1 MNYTKIIGS
10 NIRYERKQRGLT
22 IDDFAKVIGMA
33 PGFVG
38 LIERGQRGTS
48 IANMVRIAEF
58 FDITMDELITQDLAA
73 GKVSTPK
80 SVNKIEKDK
89 KALISMIS
97 TMADDKVQI
106 LTANAKAL
114 NKYIPTASA
123 KEAMFEEEY
132 DAE

>member
-1 MNYTKIIGS
+1 MNYTQIIGS
-10 NIRYERKQRGLT
+10 NIRYERRLRGLT

-58 FDITMDELITQDLAA
+58 FEITLDELITKDLAQ

-80 SVNKIEKDK
+80 SVNKIEKDR
-89 KALISMIS
+89 KALISMIN
-97 TMADDKVQI
+97 TMPNDKVQI
-106 LTANAKAL
+106 LAANAKTL
-114 NKYIPTASA
+114 NKYIHTI
-123 KEAMFEEEY
+123 
-132 DAE
+132 

>member
-1 MNYTKIIGS
+1 MNYTKTIGS
-10 NIRYERKQRGLT
+10 NIRYERKLRGLT

-48 IANMVRIAEF
+48 IANMVRIADF
-58 FDITMDELITQDLAA
+58 FDITLDELITKDLAE

-80 SVNKIEKDK
+80 GVNRIEKDRR
-89 KALISMIS
+89 ALISMIS

-106 LTANAKAL
+106 LAANAKAL
-114 NKYIPTASA
+114 NKYIPTQSA
-123 KEAMFEEEY
+123 KEIIFEETDE
-132 DAE
+132 E

>member
-1 MNYTKIIGS
+1 MNYTKTIGS
-10 NIRYERKQRGLT
+10 NIRYERKLRGLT

-58 FDITMDELITQDLAA
+58 FDITLDELITKDLSE

-80 SVNKIEKDK
+80 SVNKIDKDRR
-89 KALISMIS
+89 ALISMIS
-97 TMADDKVQI
+97 TMSENKVQI
-106 LTANAKAL
+106 LAANAKAL
-114 NKYIPTASA
+114 NKYIPTPNA
-123 KEAMFEEEY
+123 KEAMLEEFDGE
-132 DAE
+132 

>member
-1 MNYTKIIGS
+1 MNYTKTIGS
-10 NIRYERKQRGLT
+10 NIRYERKLRGLT

-58 FDITMDELITQDLAA
+58 FDITMDELITKDLSE

-80 SVNKIEKDK
+80 SVNRIEKDR

-97 TMADDKVQI
+97 TMSDEKVQI
-106 LTANAKAL
+106 LAANAKAL
-114 NKYIPTASA
+114 NKYIPTPNA
-123 KEAMFEEEY
+123 KDLMYDEY
-132 DAE
+132 EG

>member
-1 MNYTKIIGS
+1 MNYTKTIGS
-10 NIRYERKQRGLT
+10 NIRYERKLRGLT

-48 IANMVRIAEF
+48 IANMVRIADF
-58 FDITMDELITQDLAA
+58 FDITLDELITKDLAE

-80 SVNKIEKDK
+80 GVNWIEKDRR
-89 KALISMIS
+89 ALISMIS

-106 LTANAKAL
+106 LAANAKAL
-114 NKYIPTASA
+114 NKYIPTQSA
-123 KEAMFEEEY
+123 KEIIFEETDE
-132 DAE
+132 E

>member
-1 MNYTKIIGS
+1 MNYAKTIGS
-10 NIRYERKQRGLT
+10 NIRYERKLRGLT

-58 FDITMDELITQDLAA
+58 FDITLDELITKDLAE

-80 SVNKIEKDK
+80 GVNRVEKDRR
-89 KALISMIS
+89 ALISMIS
-97 TMADDKVQI
+97 TMANDKVQI
-106 LTANAKAL
+106 LAANAKAL

-123 KEAMFEEEY
+123 KEAMLDETDDE
-132 DAE
+132 

>member
-1 MNYTKIIGS
+1 MNYTKTIGS
-10 NIRYERKQRGLT
+10 NIRYERKLRGLT

-58 FDITMDELITQDLAA
+58 FDITLDELITKDLSE

-80 SVNKIEKDK
+80 SVNKVDKDRR
-89 KALISMIS
+89 ALISMIS
-97 TMADDKVQI
+97 TMSENKVQI
-106 LTANAKAL
+106 LAANAKAL
-114 NKYIPTASA
+114 NKYIPTPND
-123 KEAMFEEEY
+123 KEAMLEEFDGE
-132 DAE
+132 

>member
-1 MNYTKIIGS
+1 MNYTKTIGS
-10 NIRYERKQRGLT
+10 NIRYERKLRGLT

-48 IANMVRIAEF
+48 IANMVRIADF
-58 FDITMDELITQDLAA
+58 FDITLDELITKDLAE

-80 SVNKIEKDK
+80 GVNRIEKDRR
-89 KALISMIS
+89 ALISMIS

-106 LTANAKAL
+106 LAANAKAL
-114 NKYIPTASA
+114 NKYIPTQSA
-123 KEAMFEEEY
+123 KETIFEETDE
-132 DAE
+132 E

>member
-1 MNYTKIIGS
+1 MNYTKTIGS
-10 NIRYERKQRGLT
+10 NIRYERKLRGLT

-58 FDITMDELITQDLAA
+58 FDITLDELITKDLAE

-80 SVNKIEKDK
+80 GVNRIEKDR

-97 TMADDKVQI
+97 TMSNEKVQI
-106 LTANAKAL
+106 LAANAKAL
-114 NKYIPTASA
+114 NKFIPTMSA
-123 KEAMFEEEY
+123 KEAMYEEEVN
-132 DAE
+132 E